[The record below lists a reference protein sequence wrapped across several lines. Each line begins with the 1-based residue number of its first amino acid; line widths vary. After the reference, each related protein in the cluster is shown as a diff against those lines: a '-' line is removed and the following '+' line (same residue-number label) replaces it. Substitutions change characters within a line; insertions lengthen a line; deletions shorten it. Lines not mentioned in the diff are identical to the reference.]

1 MTATYEKIA
10 TNTVSSSVSS
20 VTFSSIPATYTD
32 LVLITT
38 TKVSVVNDMRLRF
51 NADTGSNYSITY
63 LSGDGTSAISGRET
77 NKTFLQIDAYGAPGN
92 NDNNVTIVHIQ
103 NYSNTTTYKTALARA
118 NNASLGMDAVVGVW
132 RSTSAINSIE
142 LITASAA
149 TISAGSIQTIYGIKA
164 E

>member
-1 MTATYEKIA
+1 MTSTYEKIA

-51 NADTGSNYSITY
+51 NSDTGSNYSMIY
-63 LSGDGTSAISGRET
+63 LSGNGTSTFSGRET
-77 NKTFLQIDAYGAPGN
+77 SITGLQIDAYGAP
-92 NDNNVTIVHIQ
+92 DNNNNSNAIVHIQ

-118 NNASLGMDAVVGVW
+118 NNAGLGLDAVFGLW

-142 LITASAA
+142 LITASGA